1 MYPPRGYNIPMLQRW
16 IRRPL
21 DAALADT
28 PVVLLTG
35 PRQAGKS
42 TLARTLVSED
52 RYLTLDDA
60 TLLAAAQADP
70 QAFIGRARERLV
82 VIDEVQRAP
91 DLLLG
96 IKAAV
101 DRDRRPGR
109 FLLTGSTNVRF
120 IPSVAD
126 ALVGRMEILTLWPLS
141 QGEIEGHREGFLDS
155 VRRGR
160 LPDDPPP
167 VRMDEMAERV
177 VRGGLPAVHDWPE
190 RRRAA
195 WLRSY
200 VMAVLDR
207 DVRELASLEA
217 LAMLPR
223 LVTLLATRVGTL
235 VNLADISRTLGVP
248 HSTLQRH
255 MALLERT
262 YLIRPIPGWGTR
274 LGARV
279 LKSGKL
285 LFADT
290 GLATALLRLTAAR
303 LPAETVCGPML
314 ENFVIMELAKQ
325 VSWHEEQPELYHFR
339 TPKGHEVDAVVE
351 LEGGEVLGI
360 EVTRSQTVTMAD
372 FRGLNELARL
382 AGRRFRC
389 GVVLYLGRR
398 VVPFAKNLHA
408 VPMAALWTW

>member
-1 MYPPRGYNIPMLQRW
+1 
-16 IRRPL
+16 
-21 DAALADT
+21 
-28 PVVLLTG
+28 
-35 PRQAGKS
+35 
-42 TLARTLVSED
+42 
-52 RYLTLDDA
+52 
-60 TLLAAAQADP
+60 
-70 QAFIGRARERLV
+70 
-82 VIDEVQRAP
+82 
-91 DLLLG
+91 
-96 IKAAV
+96 
-101 DRDRRPGR
+101 
-109 FLLTGSTNVRF
+109 
-120 IPSVAD
+120 
-126 ALVGRMEILTLWPLS
+126 MEILTLWPLS

-155 VRRGR
+155 MRRGR

-167 VRMDEMAERV
+167 VGMDEMAERV

-207 DVRELASLEA
+207 DVRELASIEA

-235 VNLADISRTLGVP
+235 VNLADIARTLGVP

-255 MALLERT
+255 MALLVRT
-262 YLIRPIPGWGTR
+262 YLIRPVPGWGTR

-339 TPKGHEVDAVVE
+339 TPKGHEAVPYR
-351 LEGGEVLGI
+351 I
-360 EVTRSQTVTMAD
+360 
-372 FRGLNELARL
+372 
-382 AGRRFRC
+382 RC
-389 GVVLYLGRR
+389 GVRRSAIRSMRARRDHHHQAPSHPSGRSLQGSRPRPRGEGRGGAPARREGDRVGPEGAGIRLVLGRFPSPLR
-398 VVPFAKNLHA
+398 QGEIASVDRHPSEHR
-408 VPMAALWTW
+408 PGMGQWPSALTPRWFSAC